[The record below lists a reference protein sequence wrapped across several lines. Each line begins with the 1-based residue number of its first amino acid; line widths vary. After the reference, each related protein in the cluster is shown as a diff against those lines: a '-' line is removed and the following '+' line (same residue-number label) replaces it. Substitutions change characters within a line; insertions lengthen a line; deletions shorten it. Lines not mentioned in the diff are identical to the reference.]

1 MATSTDSPTSPTAA
15 IRSFDKSLPMAL
27 LRTREAAMQH
37 FRPLLAEHDLT
48 EQQWRV
54 LRALNAASEPID
66 VGALVDAT
74 SLLAPSLTR
83 ILAKLEDDGAIT
95 RTTHPDD
102 QRRSVIALSPTGV
115 RLVAKVAPQSEATY
129 AMIEKSFGTRRLQS
143 LIAELHEL
151 AEALSP
157 EES

>member
-1 MATSTDSPTSPTAA
+1 
-15 IRSFDKSLPMAL
+15 
-27 LRTREAAMQH
+27 MQH

-102 QRRSVIALSPTGV
+102 QRRSVIAFSPKGA
-115 RLVAKVAPQSEATY
+115 RLVATVAPQSEATY
-129 AMIEKSFGTRRLQS
+129 AMIEKSFGKRRLQS

-157 EES
+157 EEPA